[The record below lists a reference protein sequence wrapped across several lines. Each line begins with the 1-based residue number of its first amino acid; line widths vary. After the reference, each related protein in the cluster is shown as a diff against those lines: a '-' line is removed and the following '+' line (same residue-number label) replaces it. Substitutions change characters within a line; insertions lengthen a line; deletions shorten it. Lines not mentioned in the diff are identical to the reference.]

1 MPESTPNTQRTNNPF
16 PARPDIEIH
25 EDKNFSYDGYQVVR
39 GEFFAHLFEPSVT
52 LNREKVSVNTACLR
66 KLPET
71 DYVQFLVNP
80 TEKKLAIKP
89 CQEDMKD
96 SFRWTTGEG
105 KNRKPK
111 SITCKIFFAKVMNL
125 MGWNPE
131 YRYKILGKL
140 IRTKTDLLFIF
151 DLSSAETFG
160 IRSNG
165 NPTASR
171 SAVYP
176 EEWKNQFG
184 IPVNE
189 HQDTLQVNI
198 FDDYAV
204 FRISQDEELH
214 AKEQI
219 NNGAN
224 SHSPDFTGS
233 KEKEDPDSQ
242 ANTSPDE

>member
-1 MPESTPNTQRTNNPF
+1 MNEIRADQI
-16 PARPDIEIH
+16 IEKK
-25 EDKNFSYDGYQVVR
+25 EDTTETIKDEHFSYEGYQVVR

-52 LNREKVSVNTACLR
+52 FNDEKVSVNTACIN
-66 KLPET
+66 KLPDV

-80 TEKKLAIKP
+80 IEKKLAVKP
-89 CQEDMKD
+89 CSEEMRD
-96 SFRWTTGEG
+96 SFCWISEKQGR
-105 KNRKPK
+105 KRKPK
-111 SITCKIFFAKVMNL
+111 MISCRIFYAKVMNL